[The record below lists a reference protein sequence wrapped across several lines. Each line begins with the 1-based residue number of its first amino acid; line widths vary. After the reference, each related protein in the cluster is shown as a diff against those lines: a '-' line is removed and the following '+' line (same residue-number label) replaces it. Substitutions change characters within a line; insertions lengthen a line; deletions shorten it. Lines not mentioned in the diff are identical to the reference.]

1 MHDGGMQTDLC
12 FETAELQL
20 PEHILAGARPT
31 LADARWMLRRLWGF
45 RDFRGAQ
52 AEAVEAVLAGG
63 DVLAVLPTGAGK
75 SAIYQIVAT
84 LLPGTTLV
92 ISPLIALMLDQVESL
107 QACGVPAAY
116 INSSLTSGQAE
127 ATLAALEAGRFK
139 LCYVAPERF
148 DSPEFRA
155 RLARVTVPLF
165 VVDEAHCVS
174 EWGHDFRPAYARLG
188 AHRDIAG
195 AAPLLALTAT
205 ATPEVRGDIVSI
217 LAMRSP
223 TVMVR
228 GVDRANLFW
237 EVVRTPDAA
246 AKLRF
251 LAGALRGFD
260 QGSAIIYAQSRVETE
275 EIARWLGR
283 FELRAAAYHAGLSA
297 AVRRQVQQGFMASE
311 IPVVV
316 ATSAFGMGIDKPD
329 VRLVAHYAFPS
340 TLESYYQEA
349 GRAGRDGLPAR
360 CVLLYSP
367 ADRRTHEVRIEEMH
381 PPPETVRRVYAA
393 LDAAVDEEG
402 RLEGSLSAWARHV
415 GLASEGQ
422 TLAAARILATAG
434 IAFNTRRGREGAF
447 LRLACP
453 TEEIRTRMP
462 QAAAAPRDV
471 LAALWNARSEE
482 ELHAGFTLRDA
493 EITALAKD
501 RKVARQALDALAE
514 SGILEVEWE
523 EAGCRV
529 LQRGLDPARLPVDW
543 ASHHRVKHRLRTQL
557 GQIEAYA
564 LAPGCRRKHLVDYFG
579 DTLAGRCGGCDRCGA
594 ALAEAA

>member
-1 MHDGGMQTDLC
+1 MQTDLC
-12 FETAELQL
+12 FETRELRL
-20 PEHILAGARPT
+20 PENVLRGGRPT
-31 LADARWMLRRLWGF
+31 LADARWMLRHLWGF
-45 RDFRGAQ
+45 PDFRGGQ
-52 AEAVEAVLAGG
+52 AEVVETVLAGG

-75 SAIYQIVAT
+75 SAIYQTVAT

-92 ISPLIALMLDQVESL
+92 VSPLIALMLDQVEGL

-116 INSSLTSGQAE
+116 INSSLTPGQAD

-155 RLARVTVPLF
+155 RLARVAVPLF

-188 AHRDIAG
+188 VHREIAG

-205 ATPEVRGDIVSI
+205 ATPEVRGDVVSI

-223 TVMVR
+223 RVMVR
-228 GVDRANLFW
+228 GVDRPNLFW
-237 EVVRTPDAA
+237 EVVRAPDPA

-251 LAGALRGFD
+251 LAGALRGLD
-260 QGSAIIYAQSRVETE
+260 QGSAIVYAESRAETE
-275 EIARWLGR
+275 EVAQWLGR
-283 FELRAAAYHAGLSA
+283 FGVRAAAYHAGLSA
-297 AVRRQVQQGFMASE
+297 GVRRQVQQGFMASE

-349 GRAGRDGLPAR
+349 GRAGRDGEPAR

-393 LDAAVDEEG
+393 LDAAVDDEG
-402 RLEGSLSAWARHV
+402 RLEGTLSAWAREV
-415 GLASEGQ
+415 GIASEGQ
-422 TLAAARILATAG
+422 TAAAVRILATAG
-434 IAFNTRRGREGAF
+434 VALNTQRGREGAF

-453 TEEIRTRMP
+453 TEEIRGRVP
-462 QAAAAPRDV
+462 RGSAAPRAA
-471 LAALWNARSEE
+471 LAALWNARSER
-482 ELHAGFTLRDA
+482 ELRGGFTLRGP

-501 RKVARQALDALAE
+501 RAQARRALDALAE
-514 SGILEVEWE
+514 AGVLEVEWE
-523 EAGCRV
+523 ESGCRV
-529 LQRGLDPARLPVDW
+529 LQRGLDPVDLPVDW
-543 ASHHRVKHRLRTQL
+543 ASHYRVKHRLRTRL

-564 LAPGCRRKHLVDYFG
+564 IARRCRRQHLLGYFG
-579 DTLAGRCGGCDRCGA
+579 DTLAGACGGCDRCGEPLRRA
-594 ALAEAA
+594 A

>member
-1 MHDGGMQTDLC
+1 MQTDLC
-12 FETAELQL
+12 FETAELRL
-20 PEHILAGARPT
+20 PDHVQRGERPT
-31 LADARWMLRRLWGF
+31 LADARWMLRQLWGF
-45 RDFRGAQ
+45 SDFRGAQ
-52 AEAVEAVLAGG
+52 AEAVEAVLAGR
-63 DVLAVLPTGAGK
+63 DVLAILPTGAGK
-75 SAIYQIVAT
+75 SAIYQTVAT
-84 LLPGTTLV
+84 LLPGTTLIV
-92 ISPLIALMLDQVESL
+92 SPLIALMLDQVEDL
-107 QACGVPAAY
+107 QARGIPAAY
-116 INSSLTSGQAE
+116 INSSLTPGQAD
-127 ATLAALEAGRFK
+127 ATLAALEAGRIK

-188 AHRDIAG
+188 LHRELTG
-195 AAPLLALTAT
+195 APLLALTAT
-205 ATPEVRGDIVSI
+205 ATPEVRGDIISS
-217 LAMRSP
+217 LSMRSP

-228 GVDRANLFW
+228 GVDRPNLWW
-237 EVVRTPDAA
+237 EVVRAPDAA

-251 LAGALRGFD
+251 LAGALRGLD
-260 QGSAIIYAQSRVETE
+260 LGSAIVYTKSRAETE
-275 EIARWLGR
+275 EVAQWLGR
-283 FELRAAAYHAGLSA
+283 FGIRSAAYHAGLSA
-297 AVRRQVQQGFMASE
+297 TVRREVQQGFMASE
-311 IPVVV
+311 IPVVA
-316 ATSAFGMGIDKPD
+316 ATSAFGMGIDKSD

-340 TLESYYQEA
+340 TMESYYQEA

-393 LDAAVDEEG
+393 LDAAVDGEG
-402 RLEGSLSAWARHV
+402 RLERSLAAWSREV
-415 GLASEGQ
+415 GIASEGQ
-422 TLAAARILATAG
+422 TAAAVRILASAG

-462 QAAAAPRDV
+462 RGTAAPRGV
-471 LAALWNARSEE
+471 LAELWNTRSET
-482 ELHAGFTLRDA
+482 ELRAGFTLRGP

-501 RKVARQALDALAE
+501 RTQARHGLDALAE

-523 EAGCRV
+523 ESGCRV
-529 LQRGLDPARLPVDW
+529 LQRGLDPAVLPVDW
-543 ASHHRVKHRLRTQL
+543 ASHHRFKHRLRTRL

-564 LAPGCRRKHLVDYFG
+564 LAGGCRRRHLLHYFG
-579 DTLAGRCGGCDRCGA
+579 DTLTARCGGCDRCGEPLRRA
-594 ALAEAA
+594 A

>member
-1 MHDGGMQTDLC
+1 MQTDLC
-12 FETAELQL
+12 FETAELRL
-20 PEHILAGARPT
+20 PDHVQHGERPT
-31 LADARWMLRRLWGF
+31 LADARWMLRQLWGF
-45 RDFRGAQ
+45 TDFRGAQ
-52 AEAVEAVLAGG
+52 ADAVEAVLAGG

-75 SAIYQIVAT
+75 SAIYQTVAT

-92 ISPLIALMLDQVESL
+92 VSPLIALMLDQVESL

-116 INSSLTSGQAE
+116 INSSLTPGQAD
-127 ATLAALEAGRFK
+127 ATLAALEAGQFK

-155 RLARVTVPLF
+155 RLARVTVPLL

-188 AHRDIAG
+188 LHRDIAG
-195 AAPLLALTAT
+195 ATPLLALTAT

-217 LAMRSP
+217 LRMRSP
-223 TVMVR
+223 TLMVR
-228 GVDRANLFW
+228 GVDRPNLVW

-251 LAGALRGFD
+251 LAGALRGLD
-260 QGSAIIYAQSRVETE
+260 RGSAIVYAASRAATE
-275 EIARWLGR
+275 EIAQWLGR
-283 FELRAAAYHAGLSA
+283 FDIRAAAYHAGLST

-329 VRLVAHYAFPS
+329 VRVVVHHAFPS

-349 GRAGRDGLPAR
+349 GRAGRDGDPAR

-381 PPPETVRRVYAA
+381 PPPETVSRVYAA
-393 LDAAVDEEG
+393 LDAAVDDEG
-402 RLEGSLSAWARHV
+402 RLDGSLSAWARGARV
-415 GLASEGQ
+415 ATEGQ
-422 TLAAARILATAG
+422 TAASVRILSTAG

-453 TEEIRTRMP
+453 TAEIRARMP
-462 QAAAAPRDV
+462 PGTTAPRAV
-471 LAALWNARSEE
+471 LAELWNARSEQ
-482 ELHAGFTLRDA
+482 ELRTGFTLRGA

-501 RKVARQALDALAE
+501 RTRARNALDALAE
-514 SGILEVEWE
+514 RGILEVEWE
-523 EAGCRV
+523 ESGCRV
-529 LQRGLDPARLPVDW
+529 LQRGLDPAHLPVDW
-543 ASHHRVKHRLRTQL
+543 TSEHRVKRRLTTQL
-557 GQIEAYA
+557 AQIEAYA
-564 LAPGCRRKHLVDYFG
+564 VAGGCRRRHLLEYFG
-579 DTLAGRCGGCDRCGA
+579 DTHAGRCGGCDRCGEPIRRA
-594 ALAEAA
+594 A